1 MLTCMNS
8 RLTKITS
15 KDKQNYIFEKSK
27 SYEIS
32 RTDTSHKICSI
43 EVSENF
49 IKGVYLVIISELKVD
64 R

>member
-8 RLTKITS
+8 KLTKITS

-32 RTDTSHKICSI
+32 RTDIGDEISST

-49 IKGVYLVIISELKVD
+49 IKGISSHNI
-64 R
+64 

>member
-8 RLTKITS
+8 KLTKITS

-32 RTDTSHKICSI
+32 RTDIGDEISST

-49 IKGVYLVIISELKVD
+49 IKGNLVIISELKVD